1 MKEEKLETKFYKLLS
16 ETKREGIED
25 IIGWLKEEEFEKYP
39 ASTGR
44 QKRHG
49 AYEGGLLQHSYNT
62 YLLLKEKN
70 EKYNLELEEDSLRI
84 VGLLHDICKVGAY
97 TEKKLKSGEQSEKQP
112 FKYDTDLHF
121 GHGEKSVYLLMKHGL
136 KLNDK
141 EAMLIRWHMG
151 PYDSAWMEF
160 GTSDKVKSVA
170 KEVTAIQTADQ
181 EAAAYMD

>member
-1 MKEEKLETKFYKLLS
+1 MAKENLETKFYQLLKD
-16 ETKREGIED
+16 TDREGMD
-25 IIGWLKEEEFEKYP
+25 SVIGWLKAEGFEKYP

-62 YLLLKEKN
+62 YTLFKEKN
-70 EKYNLELEEDSLRI
+70 EKYELDLEEDTLRI
-84 VGLLHDICKVGAY
+84 VGMLHDVCKVGSY
-97 TEKKLKSGEQSEKQP
+97 TEKKLKNGEQSEKQP
-112 FKYDTDLHF
+112 FKYETDLPL

-151 PYDSAWMEF
+151 PYDSAWLDF
-160 GTSDKVKSVA
+160 GASDKVKSVA
-170 KEVTAIQTADQ
+170 KEVTALQTADQ
-181 EAAAYMD
+181 EAAAYLD